1 MLAFQIVSL
10 MLATPASAPAHLE
23 PPAPAFAPCADANA
37 FKALE
42 GSQCV
47 TVTAPLN
54 HGVHGAGEEVELF
67 VRRFPANGERRGEVW
82 LVAGG
87 PGESGA
93 SLYPFLDTYRRAF
106 PGYDLIVPDHR
117 GTGYSSR
124 ICPAEEASSSED
136 GFALGGSEWGPCIG
150 HVFSNPERAHAFT
163 ITNAALDLSGLITRY
178 RGDGEVHVYAVS
190 YGTQLV
196 LRMMQAA
203 PVELDGLVLDGLVPP
218 DSDIR
223 WDLSHRTQVVAEV
236 GTTFL
241 GAEGLAAYE
250 RLLQIAPTADWKD
263 RIPGG
268 DLKRFMGMLLDFPSA
283 RRLMPTL
290 IQELTDRQTGTLERV
305 LADLESLTDVF
316 GAYPQSAPSLP
327 LVMLISGSEN
337 NLRRDLTTETVA
349 AETDAAPFTS
359 PLAGFLVNNPLPLYA
374 PDALWDRRPG
384 NLPPTLV
391 VQGSLDPK
399 TPYAGAEAHVA
410 LLRQGGS
417 VQLAKVEKAPH
428 FLAFSAPECFVSIAS
443 AFVVRN
449 EFVSVCDAG
458 D

>member
-1 MLAFQIVSL
+1 MIAFQIVSL
-10 MLATPASAPAHLE
+10 MLATPAPTQLD

-37 FKALE
+37 FKTLE

-47 TVTAPLN
+47 TVAAPLN
-54 HGVHGAGEEVELF
+54 PGADAAGEQIELF
-67 VRRFPANGERRGEVW
+67 VRRFPTSGERRGEVW

-87 PGESGA
+87 PGDSGA
-93 SLYPFLDTYRRAF
+93 LLYPFLDTYRRAF

-124 ICPAEEASSSED
+124 ICPGEEASSSED

-150 HVFSNPERAHAFT
+150 HMFSNPERTHAFT
-163 ITNAALDLSGLITRY
+163 ITNAALDLSDLITRY
-178 RGDGEVHVYAVS
+178 RRDGEVHVYAVS
-190 YGTQLV
+190 YGTQLA

-218 DSDIR
+218 DSDLR
-223 WDLSHRTQVVAEV
+223 WDLSHRTQVVAGV
-236 GTTFL
+236 GATFL
-241 GAEGLAAYE
+241 GAEGMAAYE
-250 RLLQIAPTADWKD
+250 RLIQIAPAAAWKD

-268 DLKRFMGMLLDFPSA
+268 DLKRFMGMLLDFPST

-290 IQELTDRQTGTLERV
+290 IEELTAGQTGTLDLI
-305 LADLESLTDVF
+305 LADLESLTEPL

-337 NLRRDLTTETVA
+337 NLRRDLTKETVA
-349 AETDAAPFTS
+349 AESEAAPFTS

-374 PDALWDRRPG
+374 PDAFRDRSPS

-391 VQGSLDPK
+391 IQGTLDPK

-410 LLRQGGS
+410 LLRRAGP
-417 VQLAKVEKAPH
+417 VQMATVEGAPH
-428 FLAFSAPECFVSIAS
+428 FLAFVAPDCFVRIAS
-443 AFVVRN
+443 AFVVRD
-449 EFVSVCDAG
+449 EIVSFCATG